1 MGRGRL
7 TLSNRDAAS
16 ALGAQA
22 QKLFWQLAQQRQV
35 RGRRKLGPRFAAE
48 AGLVATLRI
57 CAYID
62 QQRKENL
69 D

>member
-1 MGRGRL
+1 MGRGKL
-7 TLSNRDAAS
+7 TLYNRDVTS
-16 ALGAQA
+16 ALGAGA
-22 QKLFWQLAQQRQV
+22 EAILELAQQRQV

-48 AGLVATLRI
+48 AGLVATLRM

-62 QQRKENL
+62 QQKKENL

>member
-1 MGRGRL
+1 MGQGKL
-7 TLSNRDAAS
+7 TLSNRDATS
-16 ALGAQA
+16 ALGAGA
-22 QKLFWQLAQQRQV
+22 EAILELAQQRQV

-48 AGLVATLRI
+48 AGLVATLRM

-62 QQRKENL
+62 QQKKENL

>member
-7 TLSNRDAAS
+7 TLYNRDATS
-16 ALGAQA
+16 ALGAGA
-22 QKLFWQLAQQRQV
+22 EAILELAQQRQV

-48 AGLVATLRI
+48 AGLLATLRM

-62 QQRKENL
+62 QQKKENL